1 MIKTLL
7 ATFCTAAALASPTQ
21 AATVVDT
28 GTPTGAGL
36 PLVFD
41 ASDWVA
47 ARIDVARQTTID
59 SIAGHLLGGSAGESF
74 DISLYTGFAA
84 PDQPLYTAT
93 AAYGSSE
100 WSGASNL
107 AWSVGPGSYWIE
119 FELQPGQT
127 LGSGSLTGALFDVGV
142 AHPVTTATTS
152 DWGFTYDA
160 SAQSIGLQVTSVPE
174 PAQQAML
181 LAGLMLLTTL
191 GLARRRG

>member
-1 MIKTLL
+1 MTKTLL
-7 ATFCTAAALASPTQ
+7 AAFCAAATLASPVQ

-28 GTPTGAGL
+28 ATPMGAGL

-47 ARIDVARQTTID
+47 ARIDVAQQTTLGT
-59 SIAGHLLGGSAGESF
+59 IAGHILGGSAGESF
-74 DISLYTGFAA
+74 DISLYTGTASPA
-84 PDQPLYTAT
+84 QQLYTTT

-100 WSGASNL
+100 WAGASNL
-107 AWSVGPGSYWIE
+107 AWTVGPGSYWVE
-119 FELQPGQT
+119 FELQAGQT
-127 LGSGSLTGALFDVGV
+127 LGSGSVTGALFDVGV
-142 AHPVTTATTS
+142 AHPVTTAATS